1 MCRCRRMDRAQDRSG
16 ARQNVSDERNRFD
29 GGVGSEFVKPA
40 GFKRIHPG
48 IIPNIGSVAPVP
60 AEFDVIDMGHATD
73 FEYGD
78 EFVFGA
84 VKRSHATVVLV
95 PDAQI
100 EKSVIERAPGGEELE
115 QMPPVHANVMQGAV
129 TGRVHGEAKSG

>member
-1 MCRCRRMDRAQDRSG
+1 MDG
-16 ARQNVSDERNRFD
+16 EL
-29 GGVGSEFVKPA
+29 VKPA

-60 AEFDVIDMGHATD
+60 AEFDVIDMRHATD

-84 VKRSHATVVLV
+84 VKRSHATVVFV

-100 EKSVIERAPGGEELE
+100 EKSVIEHAPGGEELE
-115 QMPPVHANVMQGAV
+115 QMPPVHANKMQGTV
-129 TGRVHGEAKSG
+129 TGRVHGEAKGG